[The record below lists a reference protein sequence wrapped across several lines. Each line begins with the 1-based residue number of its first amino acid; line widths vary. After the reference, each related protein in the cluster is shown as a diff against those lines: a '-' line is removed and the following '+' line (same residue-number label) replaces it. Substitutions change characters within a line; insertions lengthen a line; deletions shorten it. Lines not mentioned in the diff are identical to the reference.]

1 MADLMTGLKTDEEKA
16 EEIKRWWKENGTSVL
31 AGVALAVA
39 GVFGWQQWQSHKV
52 TQSEEASGLFSQIT
66 NGTTIDRAGTIK
78 KLESDYSATPYAA
91 FASMEK
97 AKAEKNNKIAI
108 EALRAAA
115 ESEQVNVSRI
125 AKLRLSRALI
135 ADGQLD
141 KAASLLKEKLPSAY
155 TSLLEEL
162 KGDLHLAK
170 KEIDQAR
177 QSYDRAILS
186 AGRDSV
192 EFLKMKRNNLGE
204 GA

>member
-1 MADLMTGLKTDEEKA
+1 MTGLKTDEEKA